1 MRRRRHDCLLTM
13 IPAFAPLAV
22 AKPKGKGSPI
32 RGKASPIKKKEKETK
47 EEGDRTVADH
57 QGQKEV
63 SPPEA
68 LRPPVIGSRPLTTQ
82 RRVVSSCGG
91 SG

>member
-22 AKPKGKGSPI
+22 AKPK
-32 RGKASPIKKKEKETK
+32 GKASPIKKKEKETK